1 MIHVSAPG
9 KLMIA
14 GEWAVLE
21 PGNPAIV
28 AAVNKRVHCKILES
42 KRIEIELKDFSIR
55 SSSVF
60 KNNNLEFT
68 TKLTEEEKKKSI
80 FTKTAIETTLRY
92 LGKHKSF
99 KIITWGENTT
109 IKGKK
114 IGFGSS
120 AAATVAIIASLFAFN
135 NHDIKSRKGKDL
147 IYKLAAI
154 SHYNAQG
161 KTGSSFDIAASTYGG
176 IFSYIRFDPVWLE
189 EKIKENKIQD
199 IMKKDW
205 PGFHIEELGTP
216 EDLSLIVVWTG
227 KESNTR
233 EMIRKM
239 NDFLKRNPVEYCTIY
254 DKIANNVYE
263 IIDAWNEEDKDR
275 IIGLLRK
282 NALILRE
289 LTNKSKINIETIELR
304 KIGEISEKYGGA
316 GKLSGAGGGDCGI
329 VVCFNT
335 RIMKKIT
342 EALKKEGLEII
353 DVKIE
358 KEGVKIER

>member
-9 KLMIA
+9 QLMIA

-28 AAVNKRVHCKILES
+28 AAVNKRVPCKILES

-80 FTKTAIETTLRY
+80 FTKTEIETTLRY

-135 NHDIKSRKGKDL
+135 NHD
-147 IYKLAAI
+147 
-154 SHYNAQG
+154 
-161 KTGSSFDIAASTYGG
+161 
-176 IFSYIRFDPVWLE
+176 
-189 EKIKENKIQD
+189 
-199 IMKKDW
+199 
-205 PGFHIEELGTP
+205 
-216 EDLSLIVVWTG
+216 
-227 KESNTR
+227 
-233 EMIRKM
+233 
-239 NDFLKRNPVEYCTIY
+239 
-254 DKIANNVYE
+254 
-263 IIDAWNEEDKDR
+263 
-275 IIGLLRK
+275 
-282 NALILRE
+282 
-289 LTNKSKINIETIELR
+289 
-304 KIGEISEKYGGA
+304 
-316 GKLSGAGGGDCGI
+316 
-329 VVCFNT
+329 
-335 RIMKKIT
+335 
-342 EALKKEGLEII
+342 
-353 DVKIE
+353 
-358 KEGVKIER
+358 